1 MLILIEDWLKHV
13 LLVKFQTKT
22 KLLVIFG
29 LFCKIF
35 FNLLGSFK
43 FYGDQM
49 NKKKSFDLTDQMK
62 KNDDLT
68 LPSFSNCFQAVLNQ
82 GKLLEV
88 DGTNV
93 VRVPFGVRQPK
104 KQRPAK
110 VSKWA
115 TLVLPLQSFDS
126 PTPPPHAA

>member
-1 MLILIEDWLKHV
+1 MSK
-13 LLVKFQTKT
+13 KT
-22 KLLVIFG
+22 
-29 LFCKIF
+29 
-35 FNLLGSFK
+35 
-43 FYGDQM
+43 
-49 NKKKSFDLTDQMK
+49 SFDLPDQITK
-62 KNDDLT
+62 REDLY
-68 LPSFSNCFQAVLNQ
+68 LPSFSNCFESVLNK
-82 GKLLEV
+82 GELLEV

-110 VSKWA
+110 LSKWV